1 MKISRIQF
9 EIKVLDESAI
19 EKSEVNESA
28 ENRDSAT
35 SSTIQE
41 GNEGKRLPRINQ
53 QTDSLKG
60 LPSPTPSPVIKL
72 QPFQ

>member
-19 EKSEVNESA
+19 KKSEVNESA

-35 SSTIQE
+35 SSTIRE

-53 QTDSLKG
+53 
-60 LPSPTPSPVIKL
+60 
-72 QPFQ
+72 